1 MHVDTFLRQIGEQLN
16 LYPFRA
22 IFEIDPSANFA
33 APSRVAF
40 CRAFEAAMRMLA
52 CTCGCEALQQQG
64 HEPECPYDRLL
75 NKGRPP
81 VFVLNYPGKSGL
93 QNGRL
98 TVGFTLI
105 GDSIRYLPF
114 VVLGLNEMQLRWKE
128 SKTSILRLLE
138 VAAVCSHAPD
148 GVRIFT
154 REDGRLDLDSISPLA
169 IEALEVDGSVSKII
183 VKFVY
188 PVYMEHNG
196 KISVIPEFSTLISGL
211 WKRLAELL
219 PTFLSSAD
227 IHDVPGFK
235 EALERVRLVRMKLRW
250 RANIQA
256 GTDGSSKIGG
266 IVGNATYAGALNPF
280 LPLLRM
286 GEWIGVDNGSW
297 MDSGLI
303 RVDRFT

>member
-1 MHVDTFLRQIGEQLN
+1 
-16 LYPFRA
+16 
-22 IFEIDPSANFA
+22 
-33 APSRVAF
+33 
-40 CRAFEAAMRMLA
+40 MLA
-52 CTCGCEALQQQG
+52 CTCGSEALQQQG

-75 NKGRPP
+75 NQGRPP

-138 VAAVCSHAPD
+138 IAAVCSHAPD
-148 GVRIFT
+148 GVRIIFK
-154 REDGRLDLDSISPLA
+154 REDGRLDLDSITPLPV
-169 IEALEVDGSVSKII
+169 EALEADRSVSKIL

-196 KISVIPEFSTLISGL
+196 KISVIPEFPTLISGL
-211 WKRLAELL
+211 WKRLTGLL

-235 EALERVRLVRMKLRW
+235 EALQRVRLVRMKLRW
-250 RANIQA
+250 HANIRV
-256 GTDGSSKIGG
+256 GKEGSGKIGG
-266 IVGNATYAGALNPF
+266 IVGNATYAGALSPF
-280 LPLLRM
+280 LLLLRL
-286 GEWIGVDNGSW
+286 GEWMGVDNGSW

-303 RVDRFT
+303 RVDKFT